1 MRDSTRH
8 IATDIGLVAAAFVML
23 VTGAWIAQSG
33 GFAIA
38 IAIVLIG
45 FIAVFVPIAVILHE
59 EHDLPS
65 NTRRP
70 HT

>member
-1 MRDSTRH
+1 MRGSNRH
-8 IATDIGLVAAAFVML
+8 IALDIGLVAVAFVIL
-23 VTGAWIAQSG
+23 VTGAWLAQSG
-33 GFAIA
+33 GFALT

-59 EHDLPS
+59 EHELHS

-70 HT
+70 H